1 MFRAFFSTT
10 AKCRQ
15 SIKAVFL
22 LFFQSVIRTE
32 GGTTSGMLCHL
43 KTMHTE
49 VYLDAVATKNNAD
62 GLGYVV
68 NPQAVPKTQTRKK
81 F

>member
-1 MFRAFFSTT
+1 
-10 AKCRQ
+10 
-15 SIKAVFL
+15 
-22 LFFQSVIRTE
+22 
-32 GGTTSGMLCHL
+32 
-43 KTMHTE
+43 MHTE

-81 F
+81 FWPFKLLVNASCTLGFRIFNVALCKLDFWS